1 MPASGALG
9 VAVADMDAAVRL
21 LQSEVR
27 ALPSKLLLLTING
40 TERHGIPCKFFA
52 FRKLPFTEAQTKPTA
67 FFSEWFA
74 SRNIHRGQDM
84 DIADPTVEQLIL
96 CCNFGCGR
104 RETRFQEFRSCS
116 AAAESFYRSRAAR
129 QHTGRLCTECL
140 AGRWHKVI
148 RPMEKPVS
156 T

>member
-116 AAAESFYRSRAAR
+116 GC
-129 QHTGRLCTECL
+129 GRVFLLFPRLPGSTLEGCAQCL